1 MILHMTGADTNLPLT
16 RGRENGGMVL
26 GPAGSEDARKRAG
39 GLLASLA
46 RVVEDRTSRA
56 LPPLI
61 RSDLLQ
67 TLSGPIT
74 TIVTVLL
81 TAVVLLW
88 SELARHGSR
97 IAVMATGAA
106 IGLLA
111 LRSLLIL
118 RDRRDAD
125 PAADP
130 SPRIMLF
137 GLAAIASSACW
148 GLICLCVLA
157 LEHDPVLYA
166 LSLVATCGIA
176 GAVAAR
182 NLAFPRIALLQM
194 LASLLPAFAGCLLAD
209 DAGYRA
215 LMLIIPL
222 LFVGL
227 SVVVV
232 ERHRQLVGLMLAQN
246 ELKRLAQ
253 TDSLTG
259 LANRRRLDEAQSE
272 EWRRAARTGTPLSL
286 LLIDADRFKSYN
298 DLYGHRRGD
307 QVLIAIASVLRAGV
321 QRAGDLPARQ
331 GGEEFAVLL
340 PGVAQMAAIAVAER
354 LRVAVQALA
363 IVHAGSEAGVVTV
376 SIGVAC
382 GRPASGQPV
391 IDLFETADRALYR
404 AKDAGRNRVEG

>member
-1 MILHMTGADTNLPLT
+1 MSL
-16 RGRENGGMVL
+16 L
-26 GPAGSEDARKRAG
+26 G
-39 GLLASLA
+39 
-46 RVVEDRTSRA
+46 RVVENRTSRA
-56 LPPLI
+56 LPLLI
-61 RSDLLQ
+61 RSNLLQ
-67 TLSGPIT
+67 TLSGPVT
-74 TIVTVLL
+74 TIVAVLL
-81 TAVVLLW
+81 MAIVLLR
-88 SELARHGSR
+88 SELVRHGSR
-97 IAVMATGAA
+97 IAVVVTGAA
-106 IGLLA
+106 IGLLV
-111 LRSLLIL
+111 LRCLLIL
-118 RDRRDAD
+118 FDRRDPD

-130 SPRIMLF
+130 SRRIALF
-137 GLAAIASSACW
+137 GLTAVASSACW
-148 GLICLCVLA
+148 GVICLCILA

-194 LASLLPAFAGCLLAD
+194 LASLLPALAGCLLAD
-209 DAGYRA
+209 DTGYRA

-259 LANRRRLDEAQSE
+259 LPNRRRLDEAQSE
-272 EWRRAARTGTPLSL
+272 EWRRAARTGMPLSL

-307 QVLIAIASVLRAGV
+307 QVLIAIAGVLRTGA

-340 PGVAQMAAIAVAER
+340 PGVAQPAAVAIAER
-354 LRVAVQALA
+354 LRAAVQALTIA
-363 IVHAGSEAGVVTV
+363 HAGNEAGVVTV

-382 GRPASGQPV
+382 SRPAAGQPV
-391 IDLFETADRALYR
+391 AELFEAADRALYR
-404 AKDAGRNRVEG
+404 AKDAGRNRVEE